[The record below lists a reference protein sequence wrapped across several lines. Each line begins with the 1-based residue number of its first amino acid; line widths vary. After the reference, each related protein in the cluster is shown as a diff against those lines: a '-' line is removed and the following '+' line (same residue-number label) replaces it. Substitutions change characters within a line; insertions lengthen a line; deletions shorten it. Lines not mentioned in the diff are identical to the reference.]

1 MRFMKPD
8 RGICIQFCRNTRI
21 STTGRFGKDLWC
33 TRMVPSVARA
43 TRSELTSP
51 AGEVDIREKEGVI
64 AGIVGKAG
72 ATVKTGNFKPAACA
86 ATRWPQPRYPECG
99 DKVIAEAAQST
110 AIHRRPTRVAEKKV
124 DIQCLVRR
132 READPERSFAIY

>member
-1 MRFMKPD
+1 MMPD

-33 TRMVPSVARA
+33 TRMVRSVART

-72 ATVKTGNFKPAACA
+72 ATVKTGDFKPAACA
-86 ATRWPQPRYPECG
+86 ATRWPQRRYPECG
-99 DKVIAEAAQST
+99 HKVIAEAAQST
-110 AIHRRPTRVAEKKV
+110 MQYIVGQRVCSREKKS
-124 DIQCLVRR
+124 IQRLVHR
-132 READPERSFAIY
+132 